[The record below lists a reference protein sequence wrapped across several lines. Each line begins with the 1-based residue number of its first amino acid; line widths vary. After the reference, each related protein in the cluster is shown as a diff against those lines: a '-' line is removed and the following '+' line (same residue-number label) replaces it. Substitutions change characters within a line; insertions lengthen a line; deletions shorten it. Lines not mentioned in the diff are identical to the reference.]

1 MQMREILTIEP
12 EKGIWCT
19 VKWYNP
25 YKGYGFVT
33 KDPEGNSPDIFLHF
47 SVLESIDVLQVRQ
60 GDKVLCEIATTHDG
74 VQVTEVFS
82 LKSANPF
89 LAESDRLKRGKKISP
104 PRFMMKDDHAQ
115 LSEVEAEIKWFSRLK
130 GFGFAKVKGLKQ
142 DVFIHGALLE
152 EKRIQSLKPGQKVR
166 LWITTSN
173 SGPEAR
179 KIQLK

>member
-1 MQMREILTIEP
+1 MKEILTEQP
-12 EKGIWCT
+12 EKGTWCT

-60 GDKVLCEIATTHDG
+60 GDKVLCEIAKTQDG
-74 VQVTEVFS
+74 VQVSEVFN

-115 LSEVEAEIKWFSRLK
+115 LNEVEAEIKWFSRIK

-152 EKRIQSLKPGQKVR
+152 EMHIHTLKPGQTVR
-166 LWITTSN
+166 LWITVSN
-173 SGPEAR
+173 NGPEAR

>member
-1 MQMREILTIEP
+1 MKENLTIKS
-12 EKGIWCT
+12 EKGTWCT

-33 KDPEGNSPDIFLHF
+33 KDPEEQTPDIFLHF

-60 GDKVLCEIATTHDG
+60 GDKVLCEIAPTQDG
-74 VQVTEVFS
+74 AQVTEVFN
-82 LKSANPF
+82 LRSANPF
-89 LAESDRLKRGKKISP
+89 LAENDRLKRGKKITP
-104 PRFMMKDDHAQ
+104 PRFMMQDDHAQ
-115 LSEVEAEIKWFSRLK
+115 LNEVEAEIKWFSRIK

-142 DVFIHGALLE
+142 DVFIHGALIE
-152 EKRIQSLKPGQKVR
+152 EMHIQTLKPGQTVR

-173 SGPEAR
+173 NGPEAR

>member
-1 MQMREILTIEP
+1 MREILTTEP
-12 EKGIWCT
+12 KKGTWCT

-33 KDPEGNSPDIFLHF
+33 KDPEGQGPDIFLHF

-60 GDKVLCEIATTHDG
+60 GDKVLCEIAPMQDG
-74 VQVTEVFS
+74 VQVSEVFN
-82 LKSANPF
+82 LKPANPF

-104 PRFMMKDDHAQ
+104 PRFMMNDDHAQ
-115 LSEVEAEIKWFSRLK
+115 LSEVDAEIKWFSRIK

-152 EKRIQSLKPGQKVR
+152 EMHIQTLKAGQKAR
-166 LWITTSN
+166 LWITVSN
-173 SGPEAR
+173 NGPEAR